1 MSTVLVIGST
11 GQVGRVVVEE
21 ALSCGFAVRAQSRN
35 AARAQRS
42 LPGGVEVVEA
52 SPPPPTTCAPS
63 WPASTRWSSPTAAT
77 WTARVKA
84 VSTPPSPRSWTPWVI
99 TTRTSAS

>member
-21 ALSCGFAVRAQSRN
+21 ALGCGFAVRAQSRN

-52 SPPPPTTCAPS
+52 SPSSADDLRSVVAGVDAVVLTHGGDMDGEGGSSFYAAI
-63 WPASTRWSSPTAAT
+63 PALLDALGG
-77 WTARVKA
+77 
-84 VSTPPSPRSWTPWVI
+84 
-99 TTRTSAS
+99 